1 MGEVG
6 HTPHQRKY
14 DSGEIRRHVCP
25 KSQSRRGVTDDLS
38 DLVGE
43 LFDVAIG
50 TFRLHSGRGVTN
62 EEECQ
67 RSRYRS
73 TTGRQEIGGT
83 PSAAVD
89 HGHEAN
95 S

>member
-1 MGEVG
+1 MA
-6 HTPHQRKY
+6 
-14 DSGEIRRHVCP
+14 
-25 KSQSRRGVTDDLS
+25 DDLS

-43 LFDVAIG
+43 LCDIAVS
-50 TFRLHSGRGVTN
+50 TFRLHSGRGVTD

-67 RSRYRS
+67 RSRYCS